1 MTFRTL
7 AAAAAAAVLVAPAAA
22 MAASSTV
29 QLKYDDLDL
38 STTKG
43 MDELNKRADDA
54 ARQACSANSVK
65 TGTILRSKA
74 ELECYKETRA
84 KLTQLVAGLSAQN
97 QRG

>member
-1 MTFRTL
+1 MKFPTLTL
-7 AAAAAAAVLVAPAAA
+7 AAAALLAVPAAA
-22 MAASSTV
+22 MAASSAV
-29 QLKYDDLDL
+29 ELRYDDLDL

-54 ARQACSANSVK
+54 ARQACSANSIR

-74 ELECYKETRA
+74 ERQCYQETRA
-84 KLTQLVAGLSAQN
+84 RLNELVASLGEHK

>member
-7 AAAAAAAVLVAPAAA
+7 VLAAALLAVPTTA
-22 MAASSTV
+22 MAASSSV
-29 QLKYDDLDL
+29 ELKYDDLDL

-74 ELECYKETRA
+74 ERECYRETRA
-84 KLTQLVAGLSAQN
+84 KLNELVAGLSEQK

>member
-7 AAAAAAAVLVAPAAA
+7 ALAAALLAAPAATL
-22 MAASSTV
+22 AAQSSV
-29 QLKYDDLDL
+29 SLKYDDLDL

-43 MDELNKRADDA
+43 MVELNKRADDA
-54 ARQACSANSVK
+54 ARQACSTNSVK

-74 ELECYKETRA
+74 ERQCYQETRA
-84 KLTQLVAGLSAQN
+84 RLNELVAGLSEQK